1 MAFGN
6 KNSTPSFALTLPM
19 KVTEQDEIFL
29 SKKVSHRM
37 YGLQPNGYENHKN
50 VASAAQNT

>member
-19 KVTEQDEIFL
+19 KVTKQDEIFL
-29 SKKVSHRM
+29 SKKVSHWM
-37 YGLQPNGYENHKN
+37 HGLQPIGYENHKD
-50 VASAAQNT
+50 VASTA

>member
-19 KVTEQDEIFL
+19 KVTKQDEIFL
-29 SKKVSHRM
+29 SKKFRISAQPRYSNGQVSTGGSQMRH
-37 YGLQPNGYENHKN
+37 
-50 VASAAQNT
+50 